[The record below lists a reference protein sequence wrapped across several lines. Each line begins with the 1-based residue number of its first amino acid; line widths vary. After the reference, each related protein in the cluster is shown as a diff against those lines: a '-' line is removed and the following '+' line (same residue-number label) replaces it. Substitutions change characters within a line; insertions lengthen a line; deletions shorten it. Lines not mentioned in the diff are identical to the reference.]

1 LGFVLAVVLWTL
13 AFASLAAEPEV
24 AARATAILNQV
35 EALSADGVTRRLARG
50 DLIYVGET
58 LTTGPKGRAQLR
70 FTDRGVMTLRPATRL
85 SIDDYRFDPA
95 APALNRQ
102 NLSVDQGGFRAATG
116 AVADSNREGYRVAS
130 PLGVVGVRG
139 TNYEAVLTPSNNLVL
154 GAYEGTIDV
163 TSPTGNVAVLG
174 EGADFNFARV
184 DSSGDVEYL
193 LEPPEELASSAGVA
207 DDQEDAEESEEDTEE
222 SEDSEE
228 SEEDGD
234 SGEEESEDAGE
245 EAEEE
250 GDASEDGEDAGT
262 EDSEEADSE
271 ESGSEEG
278 GSEEGGA
285 EEGGAEEG
293 GAEEGGSGEGGSEE
307 GGSGE
312 GGSEERGSGEG
323 GPGESGSD
331 EGGPGDGGADGGGG
345 EEGGAS
351 AGGDGNDASPEQA
364 DGGEGNA
371 GPSGPA
377 ESTDGGPAEAG
388 SDSSPGADGGPPA
401 GDGADTQP
409 AGAAENTGAQPATG
423 SNAAATGPVAA
434 TPESG
439 PQTGGGGPA
448 PTGPGPAPGAAE
460 PAAPPTGGGGDVGGL
475 DAGLTATT
483 DSSLAA
489 AAPPSPVT
497 NSATPDASA
506 LASSTVD
513 PSSRGALPA
522 DQDEPDQAGSIEN
535 LIDSD
540 GDGIGDAKDL
550 DDDGDGVPDLE
561 DAFPLDPTEVAD
573 FDEDGVGDVAD
584 LDDDGDGVEDLSD
597 AFPFDANEVADFDE
611 DGIGDVADLDD
622 DGDGVPDLDDPEPFN
637 SLVKQL
643 FPVFALEEQEAI
655 EDGSEVGLL
664 VTPEGLLVGASAT
677 APEQPSLFAGSRVS
691 SALPAANRSARVQG
705 SSDFLNGNSVPS
717 REPLGGGLV
726 AQVPGLSWQ
735 KLRGPI
741 TIFDR
746 FEDDRSFRTL
756 SEDLL
761 LASGVPQNLTLFQDR
776 LHLTFGR
783 VRFDDAGAPQLLGDR
798 AGAAEVLTQSLS
810 FEELYG
816 SAAIDLVTGEMIGA
830 LDLVLADPD
839 ASPEAAFPRYLATF
853 TAQLAQGELAAVD
866 STGAEYLLTDS
877 SASVLDDGAS
887 VAVTLRF
894 PALAEIAGFIT
905 GDSAEYLQ
913 LAFGFDTTAR
923 EGAGVQGLALLKSN
937 AVTAAEQSA
946 LTTGHG
952 FVGALCCDNQDITLL
967 GGLASD
973 PTAPPLLAV
982 MVDAQGEPVAPGVA
996 GFARF
1001 TPASEE
1007 QSLVLIRPASGD
1019 LVTALEFPVRPGTEG
1034 LIAQRWDRP
1043 MDEVAGS
1050 SIDVFLASSGALLP
1064 NAELTN
1070 TLFTLSGIP
1079 TGFSA
1084 LQGTAT
1090 YRDTDLIDAAFIGFP
1105 LPTEPGGIDPFAGFS
1120 VSFDIDFGSGLISQG
1135 HLGFGSDPAFETEIL
1150 FSGQVFA
1157 AESGNS
1163 VALFVEQGILRGL
1176 EVDPQQSLLGGFFV
1190 GAEGEAFAGAFS
1202 LATNQPDGP
1211 VVSGLF
1217 VNSRFPLAPVF
1228 DGDQTAALFG
1238 SSELALTTTLAQEAQ
1253 APGLR
1258 FGLGFNGPDG
1268 PLVATATGPDPVA
1281 GILSARN
1288 AEVFPEG
1295 TVLLSGN
1302 LSGGFTEAAVN
1313 PGGVEGLFW
1322 YRWPA
1327 PVRVFSDPRNSELF
1341 SDLDRALLVAVGTPT
1356 NLADL
1361 TATTEIFFN
1370 VPSALLFASTSEALV
1385 SLDGG
1390 GSLESSPSS
1399 ATFGGGFGP
1408 ALGAAQR
1415 FSVEAG
1421 ADFSTQQVF
1430 GYGVL
1435 DLQQGA
1441 FQGGLE
1447 LVLGSSQGA
1456 SESR

>member
-1 LGFVLAVVLWTL
+1 
-13 AFASLAAEPEV
+13 
-24 AARATAILNQV
+24 
-35 EALSADGVTRRLARG
+35 
-50 DLIYVGET
+50 
-58 LTTGPKGRAQLR
+58 
-70 FTDRGVMTLRPATRL
+70 
-85 SIDDYRFDPA
+85 
-95 APALNRQ
+95 
-102 NLSVDQGGFRAATG
+102 
-116 AVADSNREGYRVAS
+116 
-130 PLGVVGVRG
+130 
-139 TNYEAVLTPSNNLVL
+139 
-154 GAYEGTIDV
+154 
-163 TSPTGNVAVLG
+163 
-174 EGADFNFARV
+174 
-184 DSSGDVEYL
+184 
-193 LEPPEELASSAGVA
+193 
-207 DDQEDAEESEEDTEE
+207 
-222 SEDSEE
+222 
-228 SEEDGD
+228 
-234 SGEEESEDAGE
+234 
-245 EAEEE
+245 
-250 GDASEDGEDAGT
+250 
-262 EDSEEADSE
+262 
-271 ESGSEEG
+271 
-278 GSEEGGA
+278 
-285 EEGGAEEG
+285 
-293 GAEEGGSGEGGSEE
+293 
-307 GGSGE
+307 
-312 GGSEERGSGEG
+312 
-323 GPGESGSD
+323 
-331 EGGPGDGGADGGGG
+331 
-345 EEGGAS
+345 
-351 AGGDGNDASPEQA
+351 
-364 DGGEGNA
+364 
-371 GPSGPA
+371 
-377 ESTDGGPAEAG
+377 
-388 SDSSPGADGGPPA
+388 
-401 GDGADTQP
+401 
-409 AGAAENTGAQPATG
+409 
-423 SNAAATGPVAA
+423 
-434 TPESG
+434 
-439 PQTGGGGPA
+439 
-448 PTGPGPAPGAAE
+448 
-460 PAAPPTGGGGDVGGL
+460 
-475 DAGLTATT
+475 
-483 DSSLAA
+483 
-489 AAPPSPVT
+489 
-497 NSATPDASA
+497 
-506 LASSTVD
+506 
-513 PSSRGALPA
+513 
-522 DQDEPDQAGSIEN
+522 
-535 LIDSD
+535 
-540 GDGIGDAKDL
+540 
-550 DDDGDGVPDLE
+550 
-561 DAFPLDPTEVAD
+561 
-573 FDEDGVGDVAD
+573 DEDGVGDVAD

-611 DGIGDVADLDD
+611 DGVGDVADLDD

-637 SLVKQL
+637 TLVSQL

-664 VTPEGLLVGASAT
+664 VTPEGLLVGVSAT
-677 APEQPSLFAGSRVS
+677 APDRPSLFAGSRVS
-691 SALPAANRSARVQG
+691 SALPAANRSARVEG

-816 SAAIDLVTGEMIGA
+816 SAAIDLVTGEMTGA

-839 ASPEAAFPRYLATF
+839 ASPEAAFPRYLTTF

-982 MVDAQGEPVAPGVA
+982 MVDAQGEPVSPGVA

-1150 FSGQVFA
+1150 FSGQLFA

-1302 LSGGFTEAAVN
+1302 LSGGFTEAAAN

-1341 SDLDRALLVAVGTPT
+1341 SDLDRALLVAIGTPT

-1370 VPSALLFASTSEALV
+1370 VPSALLFASTSETLV

-1390 GSLESSPSS
+1390 VSLESSPSS
-1399 ATFGGGFGP
+1399 ASFGGGFGP

-1447 LVLGSSQGA
+1447 LVLGSSQSPG
-1456 SESR
+1456 ESRYLGVYSAAVQNGAFGPSAFADAVYLPALENSNPSSLLFDTNVVGAQLSGQTIDLGAILDDLSIANAPAEGEVAGFFTGPDATALQLSFAFSSPQTSGPLAEGLALFQSPALTQEERTLLASQNVAFVGLSCCSDFGLGIGRAYEGDTPEAFLLTSVVRFGDDFFPQVGDPGFWYDPLATDVEAEVLRLFGGTAESISLPASLSSEVSGVRWLSTAADGPSVGVIEADNGALVELIDDVLFLTAMPTIQFPSFTTVRTFRADLIFDGFASDIFSTSPGALSLANTPLDLSFNVDLASGAIPFGRLAFALPNSGGFVEGRFSGQVRFDTDYQYLDVGFSDGFFGAAPLDLLESEIQGFFSGPSAEQFVGGFSLQANPFTNAVSPSNSSTAPLNLAEGLFVAEQGPREGGGALSEQDRLALADSTEIFLALDTSLSGSQSPGQRLGRLVDQTEAVGDIPEFLLGSHPQGLSETFTEPLGSDTEVVRIADRPATKIELGAGANAAAFL